1 MIAVMIKVL
10 STTARFIAEDLAV
23 KSPTLSIALL
33 ASVAVLSGSA
43 PDLRVSSAGPTLSWG
58 SAAIAQ
64 SSPQADEMTRFRDT
78 KKSIEILRLQTVGD
92 IKKLIGTVPPIKC
105 HEATSLN
112 SLNADVKTVVVN
124 FCNKSKELVQES
136 KIPISRFNQL
146 LMEEQ
151 VRLQQQQAA
160 PKKP

>member
-1 MIAVMIKVL
+1 MIKVL
-10 STTARFIAEDLAV
+10 FTTARFIAEDLAV

-33 ASVAVLSGSA
+33 AAAILSGAA
-43 PDLRVSSAGPTLSWG
+43 PGLRLSSARPSLVWG
-58 SAAIAQ
+58 ESAAIAQ
-64 SSPQADEMTRFRDT
+64 PSPPAVDEMTRFRDT
-78 KKSIEILRLQTVGD
+78 KKSIEVLRLQTLGD

-105 HEATSLN
+105 HDASTLN
-112 SLNADVKTVVVN
+112 SLSSEVKTVVVN

-136 KIPISRFNQL
+136 KIPVTRFNQL

-151 VRLQQQQAA
+151 ARIQQQQQQAA

>member
-1 MIAVMIKVL
+1 MIKVL
-10 STTARFIAEDLAV
+10 FTTARFIAEDLAV

-33 ASVAVLSGSA
+33 AAAILSGAA
-43 PDLRVSSAGPTLSWG
+43 PGLRVSSAGPSLTWG

-64 SSPQADEMTRFRDT
+64 PSPQAVDEMTRFRDT
-78 KKSIEILRLQTVGD
+78 KKSIEVLRLQTLGD

-105 HEATSLN
+105 HDASTLN
-112 SLNADVKTVVVN
+112 SLSSEVKTVVVN

-136 KIPISRFNQL
+136 KIPVTRFNQL

-151 VRLQQQQAA
+151 ARIQQQQQAA

>member
-1 MIAVMIKVL
+1 MIMVL
-10 STTARFIAEDLAV
+10 FTTARFIAEDLAV

-43 PDLRVSSAGPTLSWG
+43 PGLRVSSVGASLTWN

-64 SSPQADEMTRFRDT
+64 PSPQAADEMTRFRDT

-92 IKKLIGTVPPIKC
+92 IKKLVGTVPPIKC
-105 HEATSLN
+105 HEASSLN
-112 SLNADVKTVVVN
+112 SLSSEVKTVVVN
-124 FCNKSKELVQES
+124 FCNKSKELVQGS

-151 VRLQQQQAA
+151 ARIQQQQQQTA